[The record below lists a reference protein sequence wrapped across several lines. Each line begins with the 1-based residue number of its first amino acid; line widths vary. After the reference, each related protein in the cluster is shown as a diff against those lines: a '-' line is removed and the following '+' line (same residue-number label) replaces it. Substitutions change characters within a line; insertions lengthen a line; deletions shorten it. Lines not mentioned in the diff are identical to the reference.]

1 MTNPNAAAASRLLL
15 DRSRVINRRRMP
27 RAVADNA
34 AGMLRVLDDVEI
46 EQVTDETITVLSDT
60 PIPRGERMIWW
71 GPTGQGGEAPL
82 RVRAVQRQAVVTSAS
97 LRHRVRLHVDAVAA
111 PDAAAVRAARPAA
124 ETADTGPIGGLV
136 REVPIRIL
144 DISAGGCLI
153 ESPVRVA
160 EGAVGWLS
168 VNGHDAQHHEV
179 VRVCRSDWRTDRFWR
194 WTSGVEFLT
203 LEAPSATALRRNVA
217 LFTKAGMNAHD
228 RT

>member
-1 MTNPNAAAASRLLL
+1 
-15 DRSRVINRRRMP
+15 
-27 RAVADNA
+27 
-34 AGMLRVLDDVEI
+34 
-46 EQVTDETITVLSDT
+46 
-60 PIPRGERMIWW
+60 MIFWA
-71 GPTGQGGEAPL
+71 PAEDGGEVPL
-82 RVRAVQRQAVVTSAS
+82 RVRAVRRQAVPTSAS
-97 LRHRVRLHVDAVAA
+97 LRHRVRLDVDAVAA
-111 PDAAAVRAARPAA
+111 PDNAALPVARPAGRA
-124 ETADTGPIGGLV
+124 AGSRPIGGLV

-144 DISAGGCLI
+144 DISPGGCLI

-168 VNGHDAQHHEV
+168 VNGHDAQHREV

-217 LFTKAGMNAHD
+217 LFTKAGMNADD